1 MKPKILIL
9 GSTGKLG
16 IKLLNFCSKNQI
28 QIFGIT
34 CFKNSKK
41 LNNLKLKNNIKNS
54 FILSN
59 TNEKLKFI
67 KFLKNQK
74 IDLIYFLDYG
84 SGSLEYADYFLKNN
98 TKSIIAIANKE
109 MIIAGGNLLI
119 SKVSKTNNKLI
130 PLDSE
135 HFSMINS
142 KLKNENINKLY
153 ITASGGPFYFK
164 KNLNLN
170 HVSFKKVIKHPK
182 WKMGINNSIDSSNFI
197 NKLLEIYET
206 SILYNIDLKK
216 IDFLISKQ
224 AYIHSII
231 HYNDSTIS
239 INCFKND
246 MTITLIK
253 PLVYFFDIKHVNNQ
267 KTYLDTKMMA
277 LETFSDKRFKISR
290 YLKILKQ
297 LDHQHQIKLMILNN
311 IAHKLYI
318 GGRIKYNEI
327 YDFIISK
334 LFIDKKNINLKSFKS
349 INKFINDLYIQ
360 YEKI

>member
-16 IKLLNFCSKNQI
+16 IKLLNFCNKNHI

-34 CFKNSKK
+34 CFKNSQK
-41 LNNLKLKNNIKNS
+41 LSKLKIKHNIKNS
-54 FILSN
+54 FSLAN
-59 TNEKLKFI
+59 PNDKLKFI

-84 SGSLEYADYFLKNN
+84 SGSLEYADYFLENN
-98 TKSIIAIANKE
+98 SKSIIAIANKE
-109 MIIAGGNLLI
+109 MIIAGGNLLFTKI
-119 SKVSKTNNKLI
+119 SKTNNKLI

-142 KLKNENINKLY
+142 RLKNDDINKIY

-164 KNLNLN
+164 KSINLNY
-170 HVSFKKVIKHPK
+170 VSFKKVINHPK

-231 HYNDSTIS
+231 HYNDGTVS

-246 MTITLIK
+246 MIITLIK
-253 PLVYFFDIKHVNNQ
+253 PLTYFFDIQKVNNQ
-267 KTYLDTKMMA
+267 KTYLDTKKLA
-277 LETFSDKRFKISR
+277 LEIFSDNRFKISK
-290 YLKILKQ
+290 YFKILKQ

-311 IAHKLYI
+311 IAHRLYI
-318 GGRIKYNEI
+318 GGSIKYNEI

-334 LFIDKKNINLKSFKS
+334 LFIHKKNINLNSFKS
-349 INKFINDLYIQ
+349 INKFINDLYAK
-360 YEKI
+360 YE

>member
-1 MKPKILIL
+1 MNPKILIL

-16 IKLLNFCSKNQI
+16 TKLLNFCNKNHI

-34 CFKNSKK
+34 CFKNSQK
-41 LNNLKLKNNIKNS
+41 LNKLKLKHNIKNS
-54 FILSN
+54 FSLAN
-59 TNEKLKFI
+59 MNEKLKFI

-109 MIIAGGNLLI
+109 MIIAGGNVLI
-119 SKVSKTNNKLI
+119 SSVSKTKNKLI

-142 KLKNENINKLY
+142 NLNNKDLNKLY

-164 KNLNLN
+164 KNINLN
-170 HVSFKKVIKHPK
+170 QVSFKKVINHPK

-206 SILYNIDLKK
+206 SILYNIELKK
-216 IDFLISKQ
+216 IDFLVSKQ

-246 MTITLIK
+246 MIITLIK
-253 PLVYFFDIKHVNNQ
+253 PLSYFFNIKNINHQ
-267 KTYLDTKMMA
+267 KSYLDPQKMV
-277 LETFSDKRFKISR
+277 LENFSDNRFKINK
-290 YLKILKQ
+290 YFKILKQ
-297 LDHQHQIKLMILNN
+297 LDHYHQIKLMILNN
-311 IAHKLYI
+311 IAHRLYI

-334 LFIDKKNINLKSFKS
+334 LFIHKKNINLKSFKS
-349 INKFINDLYIQ
+349 INKFINDLYAK